1 MAKALVI
8 VAHPDDETIWCGGTI
23 LKHKKWDWTI
33 ISLCRKGDP
42 DRAPKFA
49 RVCRALNARCA
60 MGDLEDEH
68 PERPL
73 RSPEEVKSRIAGLLG
88 QKKFGFSFDFIFTH
102 GENGEYGH
110 NRHKETH
117 AAVKEMLSEGA
128 LRCKKIFFFS
138 YKRSSRGGFAEPDA
152 RCADLNE
159 ELSARGARAKQL
171 LITSMYGFSIGS
183 FEQLSASA
191 VETFKVEVTC
201 DR

>member
-1 MAKALVI
+1 MVKALVI

-23 LKHKKWDWTI
+23 LKHKKWDWAI
-33 ISLCRKGDP
+33 ISLCRRDDP

-49 RVCRALNARCA
+49 RACKSLNARCA
-60 MGDLEDEH
+60 MSGLEDEH
-68 PERPL
+68 PEQPL
-73 RSPEEVKSRIAGLLG
+73 ASLGEVKSRIAALLG
-88 QKKFGFSFDFIFTH
+88 QNNFGFCFDFIFTH
-102 GENGEYGH
+102 GPNGEYGH

-138 YKRSSRGGFAEPDA
+138 YKRSALGDFAEPDA
-152 RCADLNE
+152 RGANLNAR
-159 ELSARGARAKQL
+159 LSARGARAKQL
-171 LITSMYGFSIGS
+171 LITSIYGFSIGS

-191 VETFKVEVTC
+191 VESFKVEVTC